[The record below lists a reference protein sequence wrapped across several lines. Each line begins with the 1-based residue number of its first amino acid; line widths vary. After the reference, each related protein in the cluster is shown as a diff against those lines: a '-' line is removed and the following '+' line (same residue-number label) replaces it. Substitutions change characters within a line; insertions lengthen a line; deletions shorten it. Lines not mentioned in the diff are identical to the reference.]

1 MRKRDRLN
9 YRRGLLME
17 LGVTE
22 RVVDSLDR
30 LEELL
35 PRKLKF
41 RVITE
46 RANSADWVLVL
57 KNVYNWRTI
66 VYSGNLAGWCRWNLS
81 YGDADELVKNAI
93 LLFGSGNVNYLG
105 EAGRAGS
112 VRLSL
117 VPFQTLDE
125 LEMKCMLKGIA

>member
-1 MRKRDRLN
+1 
-9 YRRGLLME
+9 ME

-41 RVITE
+41 KVITE
-46 RANSADWVLVL
+46 LTDSTDWLLVL

-66 VYSGNLAGWCRWNLS
+66 VYGGNLTGWCRWNLS
-81 YGDADELVKNAI
+81 HGDVDELVKNVI

-105 EAGRAGS
+105 EVDGIDS
-112 VRLSL
+112 VKLSL

-125 LEMKCMLKGIA
+125 LEMKCKLKGIA